1 MILISKIRKNS
12 TLEFSIVIA
21 ENNAKLFEKVFLNT
35 LQQTFY
41 KYPFFFF
48 LKTLQD
54 GTPPLL
60 TRSKLIDHSIINL
73 VYTEQGLLYR
83 IQVAKQYKT
92 GQFVSQVYSLLCL
105 IDASGIYQVN
115 AESYQIISGKG

>member
-48 LKTLQD
+48 KDSPGWHPPTLDKVQ
-54 GTPPLL
+54 
-60 TRSKLIDHSIINL
+60 IN
-73 VYTEQGLLYR
+73 
-83 IQVAKQYKT
+83 
-92 GQFVSQVYSLLCL
+92 
-105 IDASGIYQVN
+105 
-115 AESYQIISGKG
+115 